1 MVYCRYT
8 KRGLTFLASYPEILP
23 TDILPMDILPTDIL
37 PTNILAA
44 DILPTNILAADILP
58 MDSLP
63 TNILAADSL
72 PTDILP
78 MDSLP
83 TNALSEAALEM
94 LDNAFYIGT
103 TRTFYIS
110 IPTAYPVVRFKRLS

>member
-44 DILPTNILAADILP
+44 DILP
-58 MDSLP
+58 M
-63 TNILAADSL
+63 DSL